1 MAIQTSFSHQIE
13 LAEDLKKY
21 LNNLHERL
29 FFVTTDYNNKV
40 NDIHQAGMMEEYYS
54 KFVQEYVYETNQKI
68 KEVVTQIHE
77 RDIPF
82 IEKYIAYLMSH
93 PQ

>member
-1 MAIQTSFSHQIE
+1 MAKQTSFEYQNE

-29 FFVTTDYNNKV
+29 FLVTADYNNKV
-40 NDIHQAGMMEEYYS
+40 NDIHQAGMMEEYYTQ
-54 KFVQEYVYETNQKI
+54 FVQEYVHDTNQKI
-68 KEVVTQIHE
+68 REVVNQIHE

-82 IEKYIAYLMSH
+82 IEKYIAYLNSR
-93 PQ
+93 

>member
-1 MAIQTSFSHQIE
+1 MATQTSFSHQIQ

-21 LNNLHERL
+21 LTNLHERL

-68 KEVVTQIHE
+68 KEVYTQIHE

-82 IEKYIAYLMSH
+82 IEKYLDYLQSH
-93 PQ
+93 SS

>member
-1 MAIQTSFSHQIE
+1 MATQTSFSHQIQ

-21 LNNLHERL
+21 LENLHERL

-54 KFVQEYVYETNQKI
+54 KFVQECVHETNQKI
-68 KEVVTQIHE
+68 KEVVAQIHE

-82 IEKYIAYLMSH
+82 IERYLAYLNSH
-93 PQ
+93 SS

>member
-1 MAIQTSFSHQIE
+1 MATQTSFSHQIE

>member
-1 MAIQTSFSHQIE
+1 MSTQTSFSHQIQ
-13 LAEDLKKY
+13 LAEELKKY

-54 KFVQEYVYETNQKI
+54 KFVQEYVHETNQKI
-68 KEVVTQIHE
+68 KEVYTQIHE
-77 RDIPF
+77 RDIPY

-93 PQ
+93 SQ

>member
-1 MAIQTSFSHQIE
+1 MATQTSFSHQIQ

-21 LNNLHERL
+21 LVNLHERL

-40 NDIHQAGMMEEYYS
+40 NDMHQQGMMEEYYS

-68 KEVVTQIHE
+68 KEVINLIHE